1 MKSPRRLTVG
11 FLLDNHLYTGLYPT
25 TFFSSVIRGA
35 QVAAR
40 DQGVNLLVACG
51 ILHGTTS
58 NRFRPAWPDPHEDVD
73 FIPIG
78 PWNTDG
84 LLVVSPILAEKR
96 VQYIQA
102 LQEKQFPVLFI
113 GSGTGSP
120 AIIVDNEGG
129 IRQVLEHL
137 VDHGHREIAFIAGD
151 PQDSGDSLSRID
163 AYRQG
168 VRDFNLGDDPRLVEY
183 GFHWSEE
190 GFRAMKRML
199 QSGVKFTAVMC
210 SNDSSS
216 LGVVRA
222 LNEAGIQIPSDIAV
236 TGFDDQPEALI
247 QIPPLT
253 SVHYPL
259 FETGYRALLLIR
271 KRIEGGPQA
280 LPETVRV
287 STRLITR
294 QSCGCFP
301 EIVCSAAIQD
311 IDLIRNSEQD
321 PARLKENLVQ
331 GMTEALQIESA
342 PVNTGEKLQLCNHLV
357 ESFLLSLHDGDVA
370 RFRKAL
376 IQILQ
381 RIERSDDDAHSWQ
394 AAISVLHLGLRATRR
409 KELDTLQEDRG
420 EDLLHQARTLLSEST
435 WRRNVRLQLL
445 QASHDET
452 MGHLA
457 AKLLS
462 SLDEAQIYITLAED
476 LPKLGVRSCQV
487 AFFEKRDSD
496 PFAGSVIYPQGI
508 SQPGLQFESRNFPP
522 PGLYP
527 DGEPF
532 NLALLPLFFQEEN
545 LGYVAFDGDDLRP
558 LAMVVLQLASA
569 IKSAHLHNKVLE
581 LSLTDG
587 LTGVYNR
594 RYFEILLHKEVERS
608 QRYNRDLAVVMID
621 IDRFK
626 DYNDQFGHPAG
637 DEALRAMSH
646 CITSG
651 ARRGLDVVTRY
662 GGEEFAVILPET
674 DREGA
679 RIVAENIQGQVRSE
693 THLLRKLT
701 VSLGIASLHGDRLH
715 AQEVVEQ
722 ADRALYQAKH
732 QGRDRAVIYED
743 WMLEAAHLEG
753 QENKTAD
760 PPLPKQLSPE

>member
-1 MKSPRRLTVG
+1 METPRRLTIG
-11 FLLDNHLYTGLYPT
+11 LLLDNHLYTGLYPT
-25 TFFSSVIRGA
+25 TFFSSIIRGA

-40 DQGVNLLVACG
+40 DQGVNLLAACG
-51 ILHGTTS
+51 ILHGTAS
-58 NRFRPAWPDPHEDVD
+58 NRFRPAWPDPNADVD

-84 LLVVSPILAEKR
+84 FLVVSPILAEKR
-96 VQYIQA
+96 IQYIRA

-113 GSGTGSP
+113 GSGSGSP
-120 AIIVDNEGG
+120 AIMVDNEGG

-137 VDHGHREIAFIAGD
+137 VGHGHREIAFIAGD
-151 PQDSGDSLSRID
+151 PQDSGDSLSRLE
-163 AYRQG
+163 AYRRG

-190 GFRAMKRML
+190 GFHAMKRML

-301 EIVCSAAIQD
+301 EIVCSAAIND

-321 PARLKENLVQ
+321 PARLKEKLVQ
-331 GMTEALQIESA
+331 GMVEALQMESA
-342 PVNTGEKLQLCNHLV
+342 PVNTDEKLQLCNQLV

-370 RFRKAL
+370 TFRKAL

-381 RIERSDDDAHSWQ
+381 RIERSDDDAHAWQ

-409 KELDTLQEDRG
+409 KEMDILQEDRG

-435 WRRNVRLQLL
+435 WRRYVRLQLL
-445 QASHDET
+445 QAFHDET

-462 SLDEAQIYITLAED
+462 SLDEAQIYVTLAED

-487 AFFEKRDSD
+487 AFFEKRDGD
-496 PFAGSVIYPQGI
+496 PFAGSVIYPQGG
-508 SQPGLQFESRNFPP
+508 SQPGLKFESRHFPP

-545 LGYVAFDGDDLRP
+545 LGYAAFDGDDLRP

-569 IKSAHLHNKVLE
+569 INSAQLHNKVRD

-637 DEALRAMSH
+637 DEALRAVSH

-662 GGEEFAVILPET
+662 GGDEFAVILPET

-693 THLLRKLT
+693 TRLLRKLT
-701 VSLGIASLHGDRLH
+701 ISLGIASLHGDRLH

-722 ADRALYQAKH
+722 SDRALYQAKH
-732 QGRDRAVIYED
+732 QGRDRAVIYKD
-743 WMLEAAHLEG
+743 WMLEAAHLEA
-753 QENKTAD
+753 QENKAVD
-760 PPLPKQLSPE
+760 PPLPNALSPE